1 MMLRLLPVLS
11 QLGEVMRG
19 KLHRALRRAVCIT
32 ILAGLAF
39 IACFFAMAAGAWAVY
54 LVLLAEMSAPAAAA
68 LMALGLFAVGG
79 LFAVLMAR
87 VLLGSMGSVPVRT
100 ETKQPAAV
108 PVADDVST
116 PGSILSALAI
126 GVLTG
131 FLSGRRSD

>member
-1 MMLRLLPVLS
+1 MPVLA

-19 KLHRALRRAVCIT
+19 KLHRVLRRAVCFA

-39 IACFFAMAAGAWAVY
+39 MACFFAMAAGAWALY

-68 LMALGLFAVGG
+68 LLAFGLFAVGG
-79 LFAVLMAR
+79 LFAALMAR
-87 VLLGSMGSVPVRT
+87 VLLGSTSSIPVRT
-100 ETKQPAAV
+100 EANLPPAA
-108 PVADDVST
+108 PITDDVSA

-131 FLSGRRSD
+131 FLSGRKTD